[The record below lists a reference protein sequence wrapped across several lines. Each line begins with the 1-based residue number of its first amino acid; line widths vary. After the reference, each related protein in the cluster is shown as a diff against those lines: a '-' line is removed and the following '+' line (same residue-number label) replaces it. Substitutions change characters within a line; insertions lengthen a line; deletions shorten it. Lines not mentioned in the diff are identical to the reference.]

1 MQCIFRNLFIDF
13 IFSVV
18 STQSDVL
25 KVQQVLT
32 SSSQTQGNTEETRV
46 VMVDKVIH
54 VSEVTSEKVAALPI
68 HSREAIDNPQNPA
81 LGADHY
87 GETIDQINSKTR
99 REDILPRVSRVLGS
113 TEEISKGNNGQDS
126 ENC

>member
-1 MQCIFRNLFIDF
+1 LFIDF

-18 STQSDVL
+18 STQSEVL

-32 SSSQTQGNTEETRV
+32 SSNQTQGNTEETRV

-54 VSEVTSEKVAALPI
+54 VSEVTSEKVDALPI
-68 HSREAIDNPQNPA
+68 HSQ
-81 LGADHY
+81 Y
-87 GETIDQINSKTR
+87 GETIDIINSKTKQ
-99 REDILPRVSRVLGS
+99 EDILPRVSRVSAS
-113 TEEISKGNNGQDS
+113 TEEISKGNNGQVS

>member
-1 MQCIFRNLFIDF
+1 LFIDF

-32 SSSQTQGNTEETRV
+32 SSNQTQGNTEETRV

-54 VSEVTSEKVAALPI
+54 VSEVTSEKVDALPI
-68 HSREAIDNPQNPA
+68 DSQEPGDNPQNPA
-81 LGADHY
+81 LAEDHY
-87 GETIDQINSKTR
+87 GETIDQINSKTK